1 MKVAL
6 VFVVVALAV
15 TVVPAA
21 TASKEDEA
29 KRVAVALVYANINAQ
44 YGAVWAY
51 LHPRY
56 QRVTTRAFWESCKR
70 KLAEKRGIEF
80 FDVRAIDAYPD
91 RVTLPRLGTIR
102 VIAVT
107 LEARFVGHEQRGA
120 GIASDT
126 HLWVKVGSEWKA
138 LWTPEQYR
146 AYKAHRC
153 PAI

>member
-6 VFVVVALAV
+6 VLVVVALAV
-15 TVVPAA
+15 TVVPTA

-29 KRVAVALVYANINAQ
+29 KRTAVALVWANVHAD
-44 YGAVWAY
+44 YGEVWAH

-70 KLAEKRGIEF
+70 KLAAKRGVTWIE
-80 FDVRAIDAYPD
+80 VRAIDAYPD
-91 RVTLPRLGTIR
+91 RVTLPLLGTIR
-102 VIAVT
+102 VTAVSLQAT
-107 LEARFVGHEQRGA
+107 VEDRNGTFGT
-120 GIASDT
+120 ASDT
-126 HLWVKVGSEWKA
+126 HLLVKVGSEWKG

-153 PAI
+153 PAV